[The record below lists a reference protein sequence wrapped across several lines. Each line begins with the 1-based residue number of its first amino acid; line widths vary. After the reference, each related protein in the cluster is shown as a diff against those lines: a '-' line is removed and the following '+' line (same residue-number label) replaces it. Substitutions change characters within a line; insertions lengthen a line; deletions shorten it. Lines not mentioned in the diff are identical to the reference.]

1 MNYLKANVYFWKAP
15 ISMASSWIRAYAVYM
30 HYSHVC
36 IPYCSVIMHMNV
48 YVNIN
53 ARVVSVVFYSFH
65 GVMLVVGSIIIGVNH
80 FVLSLLKISTV
91 MFIIGFLQLPM
102 SLVY

>member
-1 MNYLKANVYFWKAP
+1 MSCLKANVLFWKAP
-15 ISMASSWIRAYAVYM
+15 ISMANSWIWAYAVYM
-30 HYSHVC
+30 HYSHIC

-53 ARVVSVVFYSFH
+53 ARVVSIVFYSFH

-80 FVLSLLKISTV
+80 LCYRFWKISTV